1 MPTTTPF
8 QYYSDP
14 ENYGNYQFVPLYEI
28 INRMELVAQD
38 DDSYMKGTKRSLML
52 TYAKEA
58 VRQFTMQQRLDT
70 RYLEITLDPQTL
82 TWPVPQDYVDYEWMA
97 VVHTDCVT
105 GSRRLERLDINR
117 NMNISVGFL
126 QDNNYEILFDND
138 GYPLESDGD
147 NVFGM
152 AYKKYQICEHGSQFN
167 LDTSKLSQWGEF
179 TVDTNSGRF
188 GFSSNLGD
196 KEIVIAYVSDGLQND
211 LLNSEEIKVHKHMI
225 EAVQDKVYH
234 SIIEYRRT
242 VPANEKYR
250 AKQQAKASKHRM
262 NINMSAIDLKEMS
275 RMMRQLTMMP

>member
-1 MPTTTPF
+1 MPITFPID
-8 QYYSDP
+8 YYNN
-14 ENYGNYQFVPLYEI
+14 ENDWGNYQYVPLSEI
-28 INRMELVAQD
+28 INRMQLVSQD

-58 VRQFTMQQRLDT
+58 IRQFTMQQRLDV
-70 RYLEITLDPQTL
+70 RFIEITLDPQTL
-82 TWPVPQDYVDYEWMA
+82 TWPVPQDYVNYA
-97 VVHTDCVT
+97 AVYVVHVDCVT
-105 GSRRLERLDINR
+105 GSRRLEPLDINS
-117 NMNISVGFL
+117 NMNISIGFL

-138 GYPLESDGD
+138 GYILESDGD

-152 AYKKYQICEHGSQFN
+152 AYKKYEFCDEGGQFT
-167 LDTSKLSQWGEF
+167 LDTSKLSKHGEF
-179 TVDTNSGRF
+179 VVDSRSGRF

-211 LLNSEEIKVHKHMI
+211 LLNGEEIKVHKQMI

-262 NINMSAIDLKEMS
+262 NINMSEFDLKEMS
-275 RMMRQLTMMP
+275 RMMRQLTMQP